1 MFGGFLC
8 GGGMVL
14 KVTKLI
20 RNRRRWGTSSAPG
33 FFVRGSFLLFLPVL
47 LIILFLFIGSQSI
60 AAEKQADPL
69 GQVRLD
75 LFGKVLDTHG
85 SGVDAAQISVLLD
98 GTPLEVSRVNGNGS
112 SDHSFTSESDGSYQ
126 ARFSLPVG
134 IVTDD
139 STLEI
144 TAYKASFTKESHQIK
159 GHELTRDGK
168 NLIGQAEIQIQRTI
182 GPAFW
187 IAAVIFVLAYVLI
200 SFELLHRTMAAML
213 GASTMLVISYTFGTL
228 NPEYHI
234 LSYESAIKAIDM
246 NVIFLLMGMMI
257 IVGILKHT
265 GIFQWC
271 AYKCYQLSH
280 GNIALLAVILM
291 AFTAISSAFLDN
303 VTTMLL
309 LTPVTIQ
316 IAVSLRISPLAL
328 LIPEILASNIGG
340 TATLIG
346 DPPNI
351 MIGSYAN
358 LTFLEFVQNLA
369 PTCAIVM
376 VLLFVFSKYVFGKD
390 FNKAKVDDIQQFIV
404 ELRAEYK
411 ITDATLLGAGMLV
424 MAIVV
429 ALFLTHGIWH
439 MEVSIAALFGASLL
453 FSFGLLT
460 KKIDMLALIENDI
473 EWTTLLFFMFLFILV
488 GGVEETGL
496 LDIVADWVLYLA
508 DGNLVTAICL
518 ILWVSAVMSAF
529 VDNIPFT
536 ATMLPVVAYMTQVIP
551 GAESGVLWWALAF
564 GACFGGNGTMIGAS
578 ANVITLGIAESAGH
592 PIGFFQFMKAA
603 FPFMLLSV
611 GVANVWLLLAY

>member
-1 MFGGFLC
+1 ML
-8 GGGMVL
+8 
-14 KVTKLI
+14 
-20 RNRRRWGTSSAPG
+20 
-33 FFVRGSFLLFLPVL
+33 FFMLV
-47 LIILFLFIGSQSI
+47 SQSV
-60 AAEKQADPL
+60 AAEKQALPAA
-69 GQVRLD
+69 QVQLD
-75 LFGKVLDTHG
+75 LFGKVLDAHG
-85 SGVDAAQISVLLD
+85 SGVDAAQITVLLN
-98 GTPLEVSRVNGNGS
+98 GIPLEIQNVNGNYP
-112 SDHSFTSESDGSYQ
+112 SDNSFTTESDGSYQ
-126 ARFSLPVG
+126 ARFWLPARL
-134 IVTDD
+134 VTDD

-144 TAYKASFTKESHQIK
+144 IVYKPSFKKESHQIK
-159 GHELTRDGK
+159 GHELTRDGE
-168 NLIGQAEIQIQRTI
+168 NLIGQAEIQVQRTT

-187 IAAVIFVLAYVLI
+187 IAAIIFVLAYVLI

-213 GASTMLVISYTFGTL
+213 GASTMLVVSYTFGTL

-234 LSYESAIKAIDM
+234 LSYESAINAIDM

-271 AYKCYQLSH
+271 AFKCYQLAR
-280 GNIALLAVILM
+280 GNISLLAVILM
-291 AFTAISSAFLDN
+291 AFTAFSSAFLDN

-316 IAVSLRISPLAL
+316 IAVSLRITPLAL

-358 LTFLEFVQNLA
+358 LTFVEFVQNLA

-376 VLLFVFSKYVFGKD
+376 VLLFVFTKYVFGKD

-411 ITDATLLGAGMLV
+411 ITDATLLGAGMVV

-460 KKIDMLALIENDI
+460 KKIDMLMLIEKDI
-473 EWTTLLFFMFLFILV
+473 EWTTLLFFMFLFMLV

-508 DGNLVTAICL
+508 HGNLVTAICL
-518 ILWVSAVMSAF
+518 VLWVSAVMSAF